1 MRQRISTLLLVVLLG
16 VLVAACGGG
25 GTDGTGS
32 GGVSRQEL
40 ATGNSYIHCPT
51 STNTTAARAETGPVT
66 LTVSGFTS
74 SPAEDALV
82 QQNLHN
88 FEKLHANIT
97 INWSPIPG
105 DYTTK
110 MRANV
115 ASNTVPDVFYLQP
128 LMSNEYISAGKLLNL
143 SPYMARDEVRAS
155 AYYATLLN
163 PFVCASGQIY
173 GLPKDW
179 SSLGVFY
186 NKQQLQAAGLSAP
199 RAGWTWNDLQ
209 TYAQKLT
216 KRAGLP
222 NAVYG
227 IVLSPDLARWGAFL
241 KQAGGSVLNNDG
253 TQAAFNSPQG
263 VQALQYYDS
272 FFKHKTGAMPTTVGA
287 PWNGDAFGK
296 QRAAMAIEGG
306 WLIPYLKETYPRVQY
321 GIAPLPIGPTG
332 QPANLSFTNAWSA
345 YANTQHP
352 EAAWELIRYMASA
365 TVQESKLRAG
375 FALPTLKSLAGSAY
389 FAAHPDVRVLFEAA
403 PYSYA
408 DYYGAQDT
416 AIRTY
421 LGNAIQAVL
430 LNKESAQTALQNAEI
445 QVNARLEGG

>member
-25 GTDGTGS
+25 GTGGPGS

-163 PFVCASGQIY
+163 PFV
-173 GLPKDW
+173 
-179 SSLGVFY
+179 
-186 NKQQLQAAGLSAP
+186 
-199 RAGWTWNDLQ
+199 
-209 TYAQKLT
+209 
-216 KRAGLP
+216 
-222 NAVYG
+222 
-227 IVLSPDLARWGAFL
+227 
-241 KQAGGSVLNNDG
+241 
-253 TQAAFNSPQG
+253 
-263 VQALQYYDS
+263 
-272 FFKHKTGAMPTTVGA
+272 
-287 PWNGDAFGK
+287 
-296 QRAAMAIEGG
+296 
-306 WLIPYLKETYPRVQY
+306 
-321 GIAPLPIGPTG
+321 
-332 QPANLSFTNAWSA
+332 
-345 YANTQHP
+345 
-352 EAAWELIRYMASA
+352 
-365 TVQESKLRAG
+365 
-375 FALPTLKSLAGSAY
+375 
-389 FAAHPDVRVLFEAA
+389 
-403 PYSYA
+403 
-408 DYYGAQDT
+408 
-416 AIRTY
+416 
-421 LGNAIQAVL
+421 
-430 LNKESAQTALQNAEI
+430 
-445 QVNARLEGG
+445 